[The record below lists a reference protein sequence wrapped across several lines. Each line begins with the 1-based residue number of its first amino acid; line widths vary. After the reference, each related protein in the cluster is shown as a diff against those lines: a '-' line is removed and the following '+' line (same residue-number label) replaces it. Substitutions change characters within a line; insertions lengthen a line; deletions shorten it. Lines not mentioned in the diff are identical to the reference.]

1 LFCLIATEEATAK
14 EIKKNMEIIIKKTG
28 AFRDWSFEVCTDGKS
43 LGQWRDRNVEV
54 LVFSRDLKG
63 ADPIKLLQQV
73 RTCFTSTHI
82 VLLAGQTTEAS
93 KAYMKAAERVGLYNI
108 VTGDLPGD
116 RPYNLV
122 TALTGPRRP
131 APDGQNEADR
141 GVICSDT
148 PERHSPPL
156 SNILSGLN
164 ETSSLLQGQAGSVYI
179 ARPEE
184 AYPAQEEDPA
194 QELTPVGETRGVLVV
209 STANKGGVGKTTAAI
224 ATATALSKAGIPTV
238 LVDLDLGAPD
248 LAAFFNIHDLPG
260 IEKLASLNGIDP
272 VQIDRLLVNVR
283 DNLYVMPGPMS
294 KTLPR
299 FTGSEL
305 SQALSYL
312 KGKFPVVVCD
322 TCPEP
327 WTKKW
332 LYNTFEL
339 ADIALAVV
347 DQSKFSEEETKK
359 YAPTIIMMG
368 VKPEN
373 IRIVINRFSPKL
385 HPAHKIEA
393 SFNSGFKKTC
403 AALPKIGAVI
413 PDNWDASVKE
423 TYTGEIAL
431 DGASQWHNIAKEI
444 ADLAGYGYKPT
455 GSNGPSRDGSSF
467 FARLFKKG
475 DR

>member
-1 LFCLIATEEATAK
+1 
-14 EIKKNMEIIIKKTG
+14 M
-28 AFRDWSFEVCTDGKS
+28 R
-43 LGQWRDRNVEV
+43 
-54 LVFSRDLKG
+54 
-63 ADPIKLLQQV
+63 
-73 RTCFTSTHI
+73 
-82 VLLAGQTTEAS
+82 
-93 KAYMKAAERVGLYNI
+93 AAERVGLYNI

-122 TALTGPRRP
+122 TALTGPKRP
-131 APDGQNEADR
+131 APEEDR
-141 GVICSDT
+141 GVAGSNT
-148 PERHSPPL
+148 PERHRPPV
-156 SNILSGLN
+156 NGILSGLGG
-164 ETSSLLQGQAGSVYI
+164 TSSLLQGQEGSVYI

-184 AYPAQEEDPA
+184 TCPA
-194 QELTPVGETRGVLVV
+194 QELTPVGETTGVLVV

-224 ATATALSKAGIPTV
+224 AIATALSKADIPTV

-248 LAAFFNIHDLPG
+248 LASFFKIHGVPG
-260 IEKLASLNGIDP
+260 VEKLANLNGIDP
-272 VQIDRLLVNVR
+272 VQIDRLLVKAR
-283 DNLYVMPGPMS
+283 DNLYVIPGPMS

-305 SQALSYL
+305 SKVLGYL
-312 KGKFPVVVCD
+312 KSKFPVVVCD
-322 TCPEP
+322 TGPEP

-332 LYNTFEL
+332 LYNTFES

-385 HPAHKIEA
+385 HPANHIEA
-393 SFNSGFKKTC
+393 SFNNGFKKTC

-423 TYTGEIAL
+423 TYDGEIVL
-431 DGASQWHNIAKEI
+431 DGTSQWHDMAREI
-444 ADLAGYGYKPT
+444 ADLAGFSYKPT
-455 GSNGPSRDGSSF
+455 GSNGPSRNAPSF
-467 FARLFKKG
+467 FARFLKKG

>member
-1 LFCLIATEEATAK
+1 LFCLIAAEEATAR
-14 EIKKNMEIIIKKTG
+14 EIKKNMQIIIQKTG
-28 AFRDWSFEVCTDGKS
+28 AFRAWTFESCTDGKS
-43 LGQWRDRNVEV
+43 LSQWSDRNVEV
-54 LVFSRDLKG
+54 LVLSRDLKG
-63 ADPIKLLQQV
+63 ADPVKLLQQV
-73 RTCFTSTHI
+73 RSMFSPTHV
-82 VLLAGQTTEAS
+82 VLLTGQLTEAS
-93 KAYMKAAERVGLYNI
+93 RAYMRAAERVGLYNI

-116 RPYNLV
+116 RPYNLL
-122 TALTGPRRP
+122 TALMGPKRLV
-131 APDGQNEADR
+131 ADGQNEADGR
-141 GVICSDT
+141 AAGSST

-156 SNILSGLN
+156 NSILSGLGG
-164 ETSSLLQGQAGSVYI
+164 TSSLLQGQDGSVYI
-179 ARPEE
+179 ARPEDT
-184 AYPAQEEDPA
+184 YPTQEEELA
-194 QELTPVGETRGVLVV
+194 QELTPVEETRSVLVV

-224 ATATALSKAGIPTV
+224 AVATALSKAGITTA

-248 LAAFFNIHDLPG
+248 LAAFFKIHDVPG
-260 IEKLASLNGIDP
+260 IERLSSWNGIDP
-272 VQIDRLLVNVR
+272 VEIDGMLVNVR
-283 DNLYVMPGPMS
+283 DNLYLMPGPMS

-305 SQALSYL
+305 SRMLSYL

-332 LYNTFEL
+332 LYNTFES

-385 HPAHKIEA
+385 HPANKIEA

-403 AALPKIGAVI
+403 TALPKVGAII
-413 PDNWDASVKE
+413 PNNWDASVKE
-423 TYTGEIAL
+423 TYNGEIAL

-444 ADLAGYGYKPT
+444 ADLAGYRYKPT
-455 GSNGPSRDGSSF
+455 SSSGQSRDGSSF

-475 DR
+475 D